1 MSDKPT
7 GHPVTVEFRTPG
19 PLPVTAL
26 ATLTNLTQHVADQL
40 DAGTLVIGKNFRQ
53 EGTDF
58 VLSFTGHA
66 RAVPDEAEDE
76 TEKETG
82 TGQTFGFAVAG
93 KAGTR

>member
-1 MSDKPT
+1 MSDETT

-26 ATLTNLTQHVADQL
+26 AALTNLTQHVADQL

-58 VLSFTGHA
+58 VFSFTGHA
-66 RAVPDEAEDE
+66 RPAPDEDDSADE
-76 TEKETG
+76 ADTARPP
-82 TGQTFGFAVAG
+82 FGFATSS
-93 KAGTR
+93 KDSNR